1 LIRKFA
7 KQRMGYNPI
16 FCFAYN
22 LLHQF
27 FLLQLYGMKKSFVKK
42 YLWNK
47 FTVIWVVILVIA
59 LYFLFFRG
67 SNVAKFDYA
76 VATLGD
82 VVERV
87 SVTGKISPVEKADL
101 AFEKGGRVT
110 TIKVKIGDLVRK
122 GDLLASLDMSADM
135 ASLVSAQAKLAD
147 LSRGLNDP
155 ELALEQSKIKTASV
169 ALANAKQ
176 DAINATR
183 TALAQ
188 TQGALYNYT
197 DIFFDNPQSV
207 NPTINIQTPSQTIY
221 SAVNLQ
227 RLIVSETLNKWRQ
240 ELSAVSSSDDALKL
254 IGNVNSYEAVV
265 KDFMDRLSSIVNDLD
280 TGSSGLSRSTI
291 DAYVTSMNTGLST
304 FNQAVTSI
312 STAKTTLE
320 NAISNYDQTY
330 NNFLLKNS
338 GSSAQAVAAQT
349 ATVELYRAELAKGK
363 LFSPIDGIVTRI
375 EPEIGEYVSPGS
387 LAFSVI
393 SDGEYKVEAYVPEA
407 DIAKISIGD
416 QASTTLDAYGQST
429 DFPVVVY
436 AIDPAETVLEGVPTY
451 RVIFKFVYKDERI
464 RSGMTANLD
473 IKTNESRG
481 VVVVPT
487 RAVIGKNGSRT
498 IRIVDAIG
506 KNFTPVPIKVGL
518 KGSDGTTE
526 IVSGVAVGD
535 KVVTYVK

>member
-1 LIRKFA
+1 
-7 KQRMGYNPI
+7 
-16 FCFAYN
+16 
-22 LLHQF
+22 
-27 FLLQLYGMKKSFVKK
+27 MKKSFVKK

-59 LYFLFFRG
+59 VYFLFFRG
-67 SNVAKFDYA
+67 SNTPKFDYA
-76 VATLGD
+76 VAMIGD
-82 VVERV
+82 VLERV

-110 TIKVKIGDLVRK
+110 TIKVKVGDLVKK
-122 GDLLASLDMSADM
+122 GDLLATLDMSADT
-135 ASLVSAQAKLAD
+135 ASLASAQAKLAD
-147 LSRGLNDP
+147 LSRGLNSP
-155 ELALEQSKIKTASV
+155 ELALEQSKINTASV
-169 ALANAKQ
+169 SLSNAKQ
-176 DAINATR
+176 DAINAAR

-188 TQGALYNYT
+188 TQGAIYNYVDT
-197 DIFFDNPQSV
+197 FFDYPQSV
-207 NPTINIQTPSQTIY
+207 NPTINIQTSSQSVY
-221 SAVNLQ
+221 SSVNLQ
-227 RLIVSETLNKWRQ
+227 RLRVTETLNKWKQ
-240 ELSAVSSSDDALKL
+240 ELSTIESSDDALKL
-254 IGNVNSYEAVV
+254 IVNVNSYEVII

-280 TGSSGLSRSTI
+280 TGSSGLSRATI
-291 DAYVTSMNTGLST
+291 DSHVSLMNSGMTA
-304 FNQAVTSI
+304 FNQALASI
-312 STAKTTLE
+312 STAKTALE
-320 NAISNYDQTY
+320 NAISNYDQIY

-338 GSSAQAVAAQT
+338 GSSAETISAQR
-349 ATVELYRAELAKGK
+349 ASVDLYRSEVAKGR
-363 LFSPIDGIVTRI
+363 LISPIDGIVTKI

-407 DIAKISIGD
+407 DIAKISID
-416 QASTTLDAYGQST
+416 DYASTTLDAYGQSV

-436 AIDPAETVLEGVPTY
+436 SIDPAETVLEGVPTY

-473 IKTNESRG
+473 IKTNESKG

-498 IRIVDAIG
+498 IRIVDAMG
-506 KNFTPVPIKVGL
+506 KAFTSVPIKVGL

-526 IVSGVAVGD
+526 IISGVNVGD

>member
-1 LIRKFA
+1 
-7 KQRMGYNPI
+7 
-16 FCFAYN
+16 
-22 LLHQF
+22 
-27 FLLQLYGMKKSFVKK
+27 MKKSFVKK

-59 LYFLFFRG
+59 VYFLFFRG

-76 VATLGD
+76 VATIGD

-110 TIKVKIGDLVRK
+110 AIKVKVGDLIKK
-122 GDLLASLDMSADM
+122 GDLIATLDMSADT
-135 ASLVSAQAKLAD
+135 ASLASAQAKLAD
-147 LSRGLNDP
+147 LSRGLNSP

-169 ALANAKQ
+169 ALSNAKQ
-176 DAINATR
+176 DAINAAR
-183 TALAQ
+183 TALVQ
-188 TQGALYNYT
+188 TQGALYNYADT
-197 DIFFDNPQSV
+197 LFDNPQSV
-207 NPTINIQTPSQTIY
+207 NPTINIQISSQSIKTDI
-221 SAVNLQ
+221 SFK
-227 RLIVSETLNKWRQ
+227 RLKVTEALSKWKD
-240 ELSAVSSSDDALKL
+240 ELSAYQSSDEALNL
-254 IGNVNSYEAVV
+254 IVNVNSYEVIV
-265 KDFMDRLSSIVNDLD
+265 KDFMDTLSAIVNDLD
-280 TGSSGLSRSTI
+280 TGSSGLSRAII
-291 DAYVTSMNTGLST
+291 DSHVTLINSGMAA
-304 FNQAVTSI
+304 FNQALSSI
-312 STAKTTLE
+312 STAKTALE

-338 GSSAQAVAAQT
+338 GSSAETLAAQR
-349 ATVELYRAELAKGK
+349 ASVELYKTEVAKGR
-363 LFSPIDGIVTRI
+363 LISPIDGIVTRI

-416 QASTTLDAYGQST
+416 YASTTLDAYGQSI

-451 RVIFKFVYKDERI
+451 RVTFKFVYRDERI

-481 VVVVPT
+481 VIVVPT

-498 IRIVDAIG
+498 IRIVDAMG
-506 KNFTPVPIKVGL
+506 KDFTSVPIKVGL

-526 IVSGVAVGD
+526 IISGAAVGD

>member
-1 LIRKFA
+1 
-7 KQRMGYNPI
+7 
-16 FCFAYN
+16 
-22 LLHQF
+22 
-27 FLLQLYGMKKSFVKK
+27 MKKTFIKR

-59 LYFLFFRG
+59 SYFLFFRG
-67 SNVAKFDYA
+67 SNDPKFDYA
-76 VATLGD
+76 VATIGD

-101 AFEKGGRVT
+101 AFEKGGKVT
-110 TIKVKIGDLVRK
+110 AIKVKVGDLVKK
-122 GDLLASLDMSADM
+122 GDLIAVLDTSSDT

-147 LSRGLNDP
+147 LSRGLNSP
-155 ELALEQSKIKTASV
+155 ELALEQSKIKTASSS
-169 ALANAKQ
+169 LSNAKQ

-183 TALAQ
+183 TALVQ
-188 TQGALYNYT
+188 TQGALYNYADT
-197 DIFFDNPQSV
+197 FFDYPQSV
-207 NPTINIQTPSQTIY
+207 NPIINIQTSSQTVSTSI
-221 SAVNLQ
+221 NQ
-227 RLIVSETLNKWRQ
+227 KRIIVTETLNKWKQ
-240 ELSAVSSSDDALKL
+240 ELTAVGSSDDALKL
-254 IGNVNSYEAVV
+254 IVNANNYEITI
-265 KDFMDRLSSIVNDLD
+265 KDFMDRLSTIVNDLD
-280 TGSSGLSRSTI
+280 TGSSGLSRPTI
-291 DAYVTSMNTGLST
+291 DSHVATMNSGMSA
-304 FNQAVTSI
+304 FNQALASI
-312 STAKTTLE
+312 ATAKTALE

-338 GSSAQAVAAQT
+338 GASTETIAAQR
-349 ATVELYRAELAKGK
+349 ASVELYKAEVAKGK
-363 LFSPIDGIVTRI
+363 LISPIGGIVTKI
-375 EPEIGEYVSPGS
+375 EPEIGEFVSPGS
-387 LAFSVI
+387 LVFSVI

-416 QASTTLDAYGQST
+416 LASTTLDAYGQSV

-436 AIDPAETVLEGVPTY
+436 AIDPAETMLEGVPTY

-481 VVVVPT
+481 VITVPT

-498 IRIVDAIG
+498 IRIVDDFG
-506 KNFTPVPIKVGL
+506 KKFTSVPIKVGL

-526 IVSGVAVGD
+526 IVSGVSVGD